1 MTKLHATYHPDFEH
15 QDFVQHIVDAW
26 YSGQDHFTLK
36 TSGSTGHPK
45 DIALPRK
52 LLVWSAENTRAAL
65 ALQQPYIY
73 CCLPVQKTGGFMQI
87 IRALHFGWRIHFAP
101 PSEAPLNELGEHNYT
116 FTSLTPMQAANCS
129 TQSLAQFSHI
139 LIGGAAI
146 SPSVEEKLNNL
157 PHTLCYETYGMTETA
172 SHIALRAID
181 KASYFTPQKGVRL
194 SATNDQLCIAIDALG
209 MSLQTEDLVAFHG
222 KQFEIK
228 GRADQAINTGGIK
241 VFPKDIEPMVRHK
254 MEELNDIQPFYI
266 THKKDD
272 VLGQKVVLILEGT
285 PLPKHTLLLQN
296 IQKYAPKYHAPK
308 EIIYVPTITYTDT
321 GKIVR
326 ETF

>member
-1 MTKLHATYHPDFEH
+1 
-15 QDFVQHIVDAW
+15 
-26 YSGQDHFTLK
+26 
-36 TSGSTGHPK
+36 
-45 DIALPRK
+45 
-52 LLVWSAENTRAAL
+52 
-65 ALQQPYIY
+65 
-73 CCLPVQKTGGFMQI
+73 MQL
-87 IRALHFGWRIHFAP
+87 IRALHFGWPIHFAP
-101 PSEAPLNELGEHNYT
+101 PSEAPLNELGQHNYT

-146 SPSVEEKLNNL
+146 SLSVEEKLNNL

-172 SHIALRAID
+172 SHIAVRIIGQ
-181 KASYFTPQKGVRL
+181 ASYFTPQKGVRL
-194 SATNDQLCIAIDALG
+194 SANDGQLCISIDELKIR
-209 MSLQTEDLVAFHG
+209 LQTEDLVAFYG

-228 GRADQAINTGGIK
+228 GRADHAINTGGIK
-241 VFPKDIEPMVRHK
+241 VFPKDIEPIVQHE
-254 MEELNDIQPFYI
+254 MEELDDVQPFYI

-285 PLPKHTLLLQN
+285 SLPKHTLLLQH
-296 IQKYAPKYHAPK
+296 IQKSAPKYHAPK
-308 EIIYVPTITYTDT
+308 EIIYVPAITYTDT